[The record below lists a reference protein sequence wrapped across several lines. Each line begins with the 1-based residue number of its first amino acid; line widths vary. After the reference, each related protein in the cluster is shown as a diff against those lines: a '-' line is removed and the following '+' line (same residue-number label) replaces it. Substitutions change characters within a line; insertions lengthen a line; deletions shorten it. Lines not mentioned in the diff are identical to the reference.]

1 MNGISLTG
9 RIDQNASI
17 LRERLT
23 LLGEQVSTGR
33 KGSSYAVLD
42 TDAPKSMD
50 LRGEITRR
58 GAYQSAISQT
68 LSKIQVTQDV
78 LDRIAAIADKFAAD
92 TAKLLGATKPEAIQI
107 QAGQAKAALKEV
119 ANLLN
124 EKFNGDFLFGGS
136 NAHQPPIP
144 DPDNILT
151 SGMATGIATEV
162 ASLTP
167 TNAATVLANTKAL
180 AQSDVLGVTP
190 FSVFISTGPGATE
203 GRRNVLSGDG
213 QRIDYGLFAN
223 RNGSVISS
231 GETTGSWARDLMR
244 GLASIAALTPG
255 QTQLGQG
262 YTDLVTT
269 VQQGLKSAVNALALE
284 RGSLGVVEESI
295 QSKSDLHER
304 VTLTLTLQVSD
315 VEEVDMAKTITS
327 FQATQTQLEAS
338 YRAIAI
344 AQQLS
349 LTRFL

>member
-92 TAKLLGATKPEAIQI
+92 TASLMGVTRPEAIQV
-107 QAGQAKAALKEV
+107 QAGQARAALKEV

-151 SGMATGIATEV
+151 SGMAVGIATEV